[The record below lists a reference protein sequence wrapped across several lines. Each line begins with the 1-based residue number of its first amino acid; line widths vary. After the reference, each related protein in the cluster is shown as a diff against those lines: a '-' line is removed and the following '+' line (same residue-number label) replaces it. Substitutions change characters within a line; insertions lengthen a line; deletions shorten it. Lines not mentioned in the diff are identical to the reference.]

1 MSHDHDHDHDH
12 SHGHSHDH
20 SHDNDHDHGHSHDH
34 SHDGEMSMEEKLA
47 TLLSHWVDHNE
58 SHKDNYLSWA
68 DKARQSGLADIASS
82 LREACR
88 LSGEVTRA
96 LEKAKNALGK
106 S

>member
-1 MSHDHDHDHDH
+1 MT
-12 SHGHSHDH
+12 
-20 SHDNDHDHGHSHDH
+20 
-34 SHDGEMSMEEKLA
+34 MEQKLV

-68 DKARQSGLADIASS
+68 DKARQAGLPDIASC

-88 LSGEVTRA
+88 LSGEVTRV
-96 LEKAKNALGK
+96 LEKARDALGK